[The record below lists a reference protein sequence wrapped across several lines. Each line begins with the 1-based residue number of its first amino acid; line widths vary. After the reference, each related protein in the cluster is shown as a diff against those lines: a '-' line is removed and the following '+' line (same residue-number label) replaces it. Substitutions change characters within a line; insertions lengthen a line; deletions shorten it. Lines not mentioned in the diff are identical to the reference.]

1 MLKAVIANGQL
12 TFESS
17 VRGIAIYLDT
27 FALKCLAKGDV
38 SLRRRFVGAVNS
50 GADLL
55 FSITNAVEISGL
67 TGASS
72 ESVKSFLNELGPNWY
87 PIEME
92 LDEVRKREQRGLP
105 PGACCLDGD
114 VLRAFFSNRTC
125 DDTPGSGRVIDLSPD
140 FFQLGA
146 FIDWLA
152 PQRDHFLE
160 QRRQFDGILKD
171 MILKLR
177 AKRKQNP
184 GWLDQALPQPQFSP
198 LAAATFA
205 YFGLLRGLICDSGRQ
220 VKDGDAMDFHHAVM
234 ACAFANFAAL
244 DKHWKGRIAHLPKPN
259 RTPRIYYEPELA
271 SMVADIESGLF
282 QLKKTAAM
290 RT

>member
-1 MLKAVIANGQL
+1 MLKAVIADGQL

-27 FALKCLAKGDV
+27 FALKSFAKGDA
-38 SLRRRFVGAVNS
+38 SLRQRFVAAVNN

-55 FSITNAVEISGL
+55 FSVTNGVEISGA

-72 ESVKSFLNELGPNWY
+72 EAVKAFLNELGPNWY
-87 PIEME
+87 PIQMST
-92 LDEVRKREQRGLP
+92 DEVMSREKRGLA
-105 PGACCLDGD
+105 PGACCIDED

-125 DDTPGSGRVIDLSPD
+125 GHTPGSGKIIDLSHE

-146 FIDWLA
+146 FVDWLA
-152 PQRDHFLE
+152 PQRNYFLE
-160 QRRQFDGILKD
+160 QRRQFDELLKD
-171 MILKLR
+171 YIHKLR
-177 AKRKQNP
+177 ARHKEKP
-184 GWLDQALPQPQFSP
+184 SWLDQVLPQPQFSP
-198 LAAATFA
+198 SRAATFA
-205 YFGLLRGLICDSGRQ
+205 YFGLLRGLIYDRGRQ

-244 DKHWKGRIAHLPKPN
+244 DKHWKTRVANLPKPS

-271 SMVADIESGLF
+271 AMVADIESGLS
-282 QLKKTAAM
+282 QLKKASAM
-290 RT
+290 RV